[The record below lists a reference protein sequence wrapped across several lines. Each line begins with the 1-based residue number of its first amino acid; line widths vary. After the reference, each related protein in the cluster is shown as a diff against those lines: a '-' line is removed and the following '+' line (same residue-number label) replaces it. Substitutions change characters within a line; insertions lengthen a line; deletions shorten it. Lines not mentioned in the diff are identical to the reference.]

1 MTADTTRTAL
11 IEARDVNLSLMSG
24 RQSLQVLRDI
34 NLSVYPGEVIAT
46 VGPSGSGKTSL
57 MMVLTGLQRP
67 TSGTVLV
74 GGDSIGGLDEDRLAL
89 LRRRMIGILFQNFHL
104 IPSLTALENV
114 SLALEIAETKDT
126 LVEIRAAASAALAQV
141 GLKDRLHHRP
151 STLSGGEQQRVG
163 LARAMVTRPRLL
175 IADEPTGN
183 LDQETGSHIIELMF
197 DLARKQ
203 GTAVML
209 ITHDVALAARA
220 DRLLRMDHG
229 VLTEMPGAAAQ

>member
-24 RQSLQVLRDI
+24 RQTLQVLRDI

-126 LVEIRAAASAALAQV
+126 LVEIREAASAALAQV

-151 STLSGGEQQRVG
+151 SALSGGEQQRVG